1 MTPSPKTA
9 TWEERFFQQ
18 FSRTLAEV
26 KGYLAAKEYASAFG
40 FPVFEPYKIEEFIRT
55 ELATARAEERMR
67 IRQEVGM
74 LNGVYFCKS
83 EEGFDGTVQYIPKHE
98 ALNQCDPIHQIDKHG
113 NITALPMGEDDTGV

>member
-55 ELATARAEERMR
+55 ELATARTEERTRVVEYCRGEIVKVTGDEIHKM
-67 IRQEVGM
+67 EM
-74 LNGVYFCKS
+74 
-83 EEGFDGTVQYIPKHE
+83 EEILKE
-98 ALNQCDPIHQIDKHG
+98 A
-113 NITALPMGEDDTGV
+113 ALPMGENDMGV